1 MSSIASAERA
11 GEGRSALQRLKDVR
25 LRSRSERAEESPCV
39 SADAPMSFAE
49 QRKAVA
55 ELASAAAQARRAA
68 EAAAAEE
75 AAARLPELE
84 QLHLLARRR

>member
-1 MSSIASAERA
+1 
-11 GEGRSALQRLKDVR
+11 
-25 LRSRSERAEESPCV
+25 
-39 SADAPMSFAE
+39 MSFAE